1 MPIQQLPL
9 LPPQDGKERW
19 RRLAEAINNLIK
31 AIGNFFGGYESTFQS
46 GQIVYGG
53 PSNTLTTSAQFRV
66 GLNLPNASGI
76 NSPGLFVG
84 GAGQTQVV
92 YITDEQ
98 LPGQK
103 GITVIRESGDAS
115 ASGAANWDGGD
126 LLDFAGGT
134 LNGNGGTAKYQGGT
148 SVNGRAG
155 DAILHGGN
163 TTNGTPGNAV
173 CIGAETGPVGSGVLL
188 VMTKPPGAA
197 AYGSV
202 DIHANSTVLIQ
213 FLSNGEIYL
222 TASGTGAGLAGQPL
236 VSGGI
241 GAPAKYQ
248 VGFTGTKVIGADTYH
263 YSSGIVTSI
272 T

>member
-9 LPPQDGKERW
+9 LPPSDGTSRW
-19 RRLAEAINNLIK
+19 RRLAEAINQLIK
-31 AIGNFFGGYESTFQS
+31 AIGNFFGGYEATFQS
-46 GQIVYGG
+46 GQVVYGG
-53 PSNTLTTSAQFRV
+53 PDNTLTTNANFRFGV
-66 GLNLPNASGI
+66 SLPNASGI
-76 NSPGLFVG
+76 NSPGVFVG

-103 GITVIRESGDAS
+103 GITVIFEAGDAS
-115 ASGAANWDGGD
+115 ATAPANWDGGD
-126 LLDFAGGT
+126 LLNFAGGT
-134 LNGNGGTAKYQGGT
+134 LSGNGGTAKYQGGT
-148 SVNGRAG
+148 SVHGRAG

-163 TTNGTPGNAV
+163 TTDGTPGNAV
-173 CIGAETGPVGSGVLL
+173 VIGGETGPVGANVLL
-188 VMTKPPGAA
+188 IATKPPGAS
-197 AYGSV
+197 GFGDV
-202 DIHANSTVLIQ
+202 RIQANSTVLIQ

-222 TASGTGAGLAGQPL
+222 TASGSGAGLAGQPL

-241 GAPAKYQ
+241 GAAAKYQ
-248 VGFTGTKVIGADTYH
+248 TGFTGTKVIGADTYH